1 MQAWLHN
8 LLLTPCKTTVIS
20 YSFIDM
26 LRLWCPVESLPAVS
40 EHNPRIVTGR
50 VHEHAFPDIAEA
62 RMASHKHTPTR
73 TYTHTCG
80 HSNANAE
87 RGRRNAYAGP
97 SMHTHTET
105 HTHSHTLEPT
115 HPHITRPRTSGDLIT
130 STCMN
135 KCLQTFAEEHRHT
148 QTQTH
153 TCIYTPTRTI
163 THVPMCLHSRVH
175 TELNRCKMRRSS
187 PSSVSRA
194 ASGVTPSSFSRGRI
208 GQGMTGSFLKT
219 SRTNSTDSAST
230 TNSPKP

>member
-1 MQAWLHN
+1 MHSRTSRKHAWPHTN
-8 LLLTPCKTTVIS
+8 TH
-20 YSFIDM
+20 
-26 LRLWCPVESLPAVS
+26 R
-40 EHNPRIVTGR
+40 
-50 VHEHAFPDIAEA
+50 HA
-62 RMASHKHTPTR
+62 
-73 TYTHTCG
+73 
-80 HSNANAE
+80 
-87 RGRRNAYAGP
+87 
-97 SMHTHTET
+97 HTHTRAVIATQMQRGADVTHMQDHRCTHTETHT

-163 THVPMCLHSRVH
+163 THVQMCLHSRVH

-230 TNSPKP
+230 ANSPKP